1 MNDCPICLEP
11 CEGEEHIVTECCHN
25 HFHRSCYT
33 ESLKVNGKCPTC
45 RHEHVVVEV
54 EIPEHLV
61 EVRVPLRIPWG
72 IIMVMFVIAGLGFFC
87 GGIAYFLADDY
98 MNQGLN
104 NTTAINVTTSDVHN
118 RTTPSLF

>member
-11 CEGEEHIVTECCHN
+11 CEGGERMVTECCHN

-33 ESLKVNGKCPTC
+33 ESLKVNGTCPTC

-54 EIPEHLV
+54 EVPEHLI
-61 EVRVPLRIPWG
+61 EVRVPLRLPWG
-72 IIMVMFVIAGLGFFC
+72 TIMVMFVIAGLGFFC
-87 GGIAYFLADDY
+87 GGVGYFLIDSY
-98 MNQGLN
+98 INQGLN

-118 RTTPSLF
+118 RTTPPLF